1 MWRDRPAARRPEDLA
16 SGPGKACAALGI
28 TGADDGMD
36 LGGGQPVAISP
47 RIRARQP
54 RWRCRADREWG
65 SASPGRDPGGSGSL
79 GTHTSRGPEG
89 APLVRRPIGPRR
101 AWCDVTGA
109 LLAVGD
115 PALAPTA
122 DLRVAVSQVEQ
133 VADRPSPGA
142 RRLLRFV
149 ADHPDAAART
159 CATGHLTA
167 SAFVVD
173 PSRSP
178 GRPAVPREAPALAP
192 AGRSRRRG
200 CEPGGG
206 RAARGD
212 RRDRYRRAPGAGTG
226 DPCRRPPGCAT
237 GRAPARPLRRALP
250 GRDAGS
256 TGRRRANHE
265 STDHRWIAAEDD
277 LAVLGADPGLIELAR
292 VWPSTRPAVE

>member
-1 MWRDRPAARRPEDLA
+1 M
-16 SGPGKACAALGI
+16 
-28 TGADDGMD
+28 
-36 LGGGQPVAISP
+36 
-47 RIRARQP
+47 
-54 RWRCRADREWG
+54 
-65 SASPGRDPGGSGSL
+65 
-79 GTHTSRGPEG
+79 
-89 APLVRRPIGPRR
+89 
-101 AWCDVTGA
+101 TGA

-173 PSRSP
+173 PSRARAVLLFHAKLQRWLQP
-178 GRPAVPREAPALAP
+178 GGHADGDANLAAVALREATEETGIEGLRVRVPAIHVDVHRVA
-192 AGRSRRRG
+192 
-200 CEPGGG
+200 
-206 RAARGD
+206 
-212 RRDRYRRAPGAGTG
+212 
-226 DPCRRPPGCAT
+226 PPGELPHDHFDVRFLVVT
-237 GRAPARPLRRALP
+237 PDRPVVAR
-250 GRDAGS
+250 
-256 TGRRRANHE
+256 NHE

-292 VWPSTRPAVE
+292 LAFDAAGC